1 MLRVIIGLSTAATVI
16 LIIAAVFFCDR
27 GEIGAIDR
35 EGMGHFQ
42 AGEYASALGVWR
54 KGLER
59 FPDSAKLH
67 YRVGTT
73 LAVRGDF
80 PEAEVHLERAVGL
93 APDDPEVR
101 RELALCYFQDDRLD
115 DAECE
120 LKRVLAQADWFPEVH
135 FFLGLI
141 YEKRHERELA
151 LDEYVREL
159 NVNPACTYAWA
170 KIETWEKPP
179 QAAEQGRR

>member
-1 MLRVIIGLSTAATVI
+1 MLRVIVGLATAGTVM

-27 GEIGAIDR
+27 GEIGSIDR
-35 EGMGHFQ
+35 EGMSHFR
-42 AGEYASALGVWR
+42 AGEYVPALAAWR

-59 FPDSAKLH
+59 FPLSATLN

-73 LAVRGDF
+73 LAVRGSF
-80 PEAEVHLERAVGL
+80 REAEKHLERAVEL
-93 APDDPEVR
+93 APDDPEIR

-115 DAECE
+115 DAERE
-120 LKRVLAQADWFPEVH
+120 LKRVLVQADWFPEAH

-141 YEKRHERELA
+141 YEKRHQREIA
-151 LDEYVREL
+151 LDEYIREL

-170 KIETWEKPP
+170 RIQTWEK
-179 QAAEQGRR
+179 QSRDE